1 MAFKQQQRSY
11 PLQEKYDLQ
20 TISKHVKVCTNIRD
34 QLVKD
39 NNCSESLI
47 RAELRFD
54 ILHDV
59 VWKQQAISIAKDK
72 LSEYRKTL
80 EVLEHDT
87 SNNLI
92 SEMEYL
98 TKSKELLVPFKV
110 VSAQIEKNKILLEK
124 HLKKYLDTFKLQR
137 VRIDKAGPIIHKH
150 KPISFSSF
158 NYDSDSDFE
167 PDSD

>member
-1 MAFKQQQRSY
+1 
-11 PLQEKYDLQ
+11 
-20 TISKHVKVCTNIRD
+20 
-34 QLVKD
+34 
-39 NNCSESLI
+39 
-47 RAELRFD
+47 LRFD

-72 LSEYRKTL
+72 LSDYRKTL
-80 EVLEHDT
+80 EVLEHDA

-92 SEMEYL
+92 TEMEYL

-110 VSAQIEKNKILLEK
+110 VSAQIEKNKILLEQ

-137 VRIDKAGPIIHKH
+137 VRIDKAGSIIYKH
-150 KPISFSSF
+150 KPISFSS
-158 NYDSDSDFE
+158 YDSDFE